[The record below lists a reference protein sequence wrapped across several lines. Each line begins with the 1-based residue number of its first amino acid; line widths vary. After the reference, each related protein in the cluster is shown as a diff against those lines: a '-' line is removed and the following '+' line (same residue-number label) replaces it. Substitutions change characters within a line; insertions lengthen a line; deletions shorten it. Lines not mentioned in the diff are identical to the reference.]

1 MQNLKKIFA
10 LSLVA
15 LGINACNSGGGSS
28 APTAAPTTGWTWI
41 SGSNQANA
49 LGIYGSPADMPG
61 GRDLAVSW
69 VDNSGNFWLFGGSGY
84 AASGDSGMLNDLW
97 EYVPS
102 TGIWTWVAG
111 PSSTNGK
118 GSYGTQGIGSVLN
131 LPGARIGAIS
141 WQDSTGNLWL
151 FGGYGYATDDLL
163 PGALNDLWKFTP
175 SDHKWTWVSGAD
187 TINAAGAYGVKDIP
201 GLNNTPGARL
211 GAISWTESNGTQW
224 LFGGATT
231 IPTTTDYN
239 DLWKFNPT
247 TKEWTWVSGEST
259 TNESGIYGVQGNP
272 NPHNQPGARLDSISW
287 NDGNGNLWLFGG
299 NGKDGIG
306 SPNGNLNDLWK
317 YNPTTKEWTWMSG
330 SNGSNHYGVYGQLG
344 VASPNSIPGAREHR
358 IPLSWADNN
367 GNLWMFGGDGYG
379 ANSKG
384 ILNDL
389 WSYNPSNNQWTWMGG
404 SNESNAFSN
413 YGTQG
418 VLATNNQPGARRDGI
433 GWVDNAGKIWLFGGD
448 GNTTNESG
456 FLNDLWQYT
465 N

>member
-201 GLNNTPGARL
+201 GFNNTPGARL

-239 DLWKFNPT
+239 DLWKFNIT
-247 TKEWTWVSGEST
+247 IKQWEWIAGDTVVNQAGVYGMMGLISVGNKPGSRHGASSWKDASG
-259 TNESGIYGVQGNP
+259 NM
-272 NPHNQPGARLDSISW
+272 
-287 NDGNGNLWLFGG
+287 WLFGG
-299 NGKDGIG
+299 FGLDSTGTQG
-306 SPNGNLNDLWK
+306 YLNDIWK
-317 YNPTTKEWTWMSG
+317 FDISFNTWVWIKG
-330 SNGSNHYGVYGQLG
+330 SKL
-344 VASPNSIPGAREHR
+344 
-358 IPLSWADNN
+358 ADQI
-367 GNLWMFGGDGYG
+367 G
-379 ANSKG
+379 
-384 ILNDL
+384 
-389 WSYNPSNNQWTWMGG
+389 
-404 SNESNAFSN
+404 N
-413 YGTQG
+413 YGTQNIFNVNNNPVFK
-418 VLATNNQPGARRDGI
+418 VLFIGYFQLKALGI
-433 GWVDNAGKIWLFGGD
+433 FKCTFDHPVGLVEKI
-448 GNTTNESG
+448 
-456 FLNDLWQYT
+456 
-465 N
+465 